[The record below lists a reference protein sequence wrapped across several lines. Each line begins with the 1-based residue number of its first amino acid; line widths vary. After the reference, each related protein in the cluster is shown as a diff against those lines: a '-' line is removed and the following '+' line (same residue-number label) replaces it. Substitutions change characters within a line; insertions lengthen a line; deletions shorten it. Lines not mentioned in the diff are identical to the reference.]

1 MRGGEGEAGRP
12 QWNRMLTIMVLI
24 SMGIHSFF
32 LLRIEKPFESRP
44 MDYIEFELEVLERKT
59 GRELPTP
66 PTATRPEHLPPPAP
80 SATNRKVHIPR
91 PSTVDMT
98 SFMAQAP
105 ETLAERP
112 MREETPETPPM
123 KALRATSPPRSAIP
137 MSSGTS
143 AAPTPLAPVETPA
156 NRVTPT
162 RFTVPETV
170 GYRVQDPLAPIEP
183 PANPISPKASPLHP
197 IAATVPHGIQG
208 IPVPA
213 NTGAAPRRS
222 KPPIHSIPSSS
233 SSDPASAETQTVNVK
248 MPAGGALADM
258 RDFRSEAPVVHVESS
273 LAAHAPETPPFAP
286 LSWRLEEKPPRMVPA
301 RGREGDYYQNVW
313 LRIEGRKRYPR
324 GAIQRRIEGK
334 VGVRF
339 VIQVDGTVTDVAIVK
354 PSSHRIL
361 NDAATETIRNAS
373 PFPAPPK
380 EMFHE
385 PVTMEITLGYEL
397 TK

>member
-1 MRGGEGEAGRP
+1 
-12 QWNRMLTIMVLI
+12 MLTIMVLI
-24 SMGIHSFF
+24 SMGSHSFF

-44 MDYIEFELEVLERKT
+44 MDYIEFELEVQERKS

-66 PTATRPEHLPPPAP
+66 PTTTRPEPLPPPAP
-80 SATNRKVHIPR
+80 SATDRKVHIPR

-112 MREETPETPPM
+112 MRQETPDTPPM

-137 MSSGTS
+137 MSTGMY
-143 AAPTPLAPVETPA
+143 AAPTPLAPVEAPA
-156 NRVTPT
+156 NRVAPT
-162 RFTVPETV
+162 RFAVPEAA
-170 GYRVQDPLAPIEP
+170 GYRVQDPPATLEL

-197 IAATVPHGIQG
+197 IAAAVPHGIQG

-248 MPAGGALADM
+248 MPTGAALADM
-258 RDFRSEAPVVHVESS
+258 RDFRRKAPVIHVESS
-273 LAAHAPETPPFAP
+273 RAVNAPETPPLAP
-286 LSWRLEEKPPRMVPA
+286 LSWQLEEKPPRMVPA

-324 GAIQRRIEGK
+324 GAIQRRIEGR

-339 VIQVDGTVTDVAIVK
+339 VIQVDGSVRDVEIVK

-373 PFPAPPK
+373 PFTSPPK
-380 EMFHE
+380 ELFTE
-385 PVTMEITLGYEL
+385 PITMEIILGYEL